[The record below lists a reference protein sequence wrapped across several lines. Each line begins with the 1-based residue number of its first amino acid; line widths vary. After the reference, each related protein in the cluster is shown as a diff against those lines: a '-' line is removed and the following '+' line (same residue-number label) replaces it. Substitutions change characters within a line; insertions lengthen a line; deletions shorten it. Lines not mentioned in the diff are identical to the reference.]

1 MRWMNLEPVIQS
13 KASLK
18 KKNKYHILTHIL
30 ESRKTVLMNL
40 LNGQEQRRKHRE
52 KTCDTVRG
60 K

>member
-13 KASLK
+13 KASPK

-40 LNGQEQRRKHRE
+40 LKGQEQRRKHRE